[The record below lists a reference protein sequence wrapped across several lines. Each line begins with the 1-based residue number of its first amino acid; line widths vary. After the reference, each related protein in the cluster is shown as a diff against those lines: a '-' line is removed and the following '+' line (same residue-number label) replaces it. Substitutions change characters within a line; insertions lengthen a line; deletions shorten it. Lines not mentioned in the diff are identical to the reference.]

1 MIDANPREHDA
12 IHHNFIARR
21 ILLSEYH
28 KSLGH
33 RMSPKDPNKS
43 QIIHMKD
50 IQDRFIGILNQSNL
64 RLKEHEVLYRN
75 IYTPTIRYVL
85 QGSCMSALELEQASR
100 KSKSLFLQKMAYPKT
115 MASKVVYGCP
125 ELGGLGMLDLHVFLR
140 TIVCQTQNLE

>member
-1 MIDANPREHDA
+1 MGWKFSRGGKPEMIDATPREQDA

-21 ILLSEYH
+21 ILISEYH
-28 KSLGH
+28 KSLRH

-75 IYTPTIRYVL
+75 IYTPTIQYVL

-100 KSKSLFLQKMAYPKT
+100 KSKSLFLQKWHTQRLWQVKWNM
-115 MASKVVYGCP
+115 VVQSWG
-125 ELGGLGMLDLHVFLR
+125 D
-140 TIVCQTQNLE
+140 